1 MFILI
6 SIRLLHYNRFFV
18 LSGADSAILDNL
30 SRAVDDK
37 TKLRI
42 FRTQQHLNIY
52 SKKGLRV
59 LCMAKRVLTEAE
71 YEDWAMK
78 HKEAENALSNRER
91 KLQDSYLRI
100 EKNLSLIGRLWAVLF
115 LFFFYYSRIEIY

>member
-1 MFILI
+1 MNIK
-6 SIRLLHYNRFFV
+6 
-18 LSGADSAILDNL
+18 LSTGADSAILDNL

-59 LCMAKRVLTEAE
+59 LCMAKRVLTEPE

-100 EKNLSLIGRLWAVLF
+100 EKNLSLIGRFCNCIHFHGAPELRCVLG
-115 LFFFYYSRIEIY
+115 YYFVCRT